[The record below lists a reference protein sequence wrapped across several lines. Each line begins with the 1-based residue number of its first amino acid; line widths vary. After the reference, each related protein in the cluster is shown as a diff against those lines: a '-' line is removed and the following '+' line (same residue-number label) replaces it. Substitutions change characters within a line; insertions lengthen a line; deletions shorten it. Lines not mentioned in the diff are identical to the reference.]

1 MQCHTYHSE
10 VLERP
15 SALNVL
21 QGSLEILQL
30 CVDLALGL
38 LGALHSLRLESLDAL
53 DLALDVVLL
62 HLEAAHLLL
71 DVVDDGL
78 VLEDAA
84 VVAEV
89 DRLRLLG
96 EDLDPAAGVVMA
108 LLEGLERLS
117 GAATETE
124 LLGQG
129 SPVELLDSGA
139 LGGMG

>member
-15 SALNVL
+15 SALDVL
-21 QGSLEILQL
+21 QGSLEVLQL

-53 DLALDVVLL
+53 DLALNVVLL

-71 DVVDDGL
+71 NVVDDGL

-108 LLEGLERLS
+108 LLEGLEGLS
-117 GAATETE
+117 GAATEAE

-139 LGGMG
+139 LGGIG

>member
-108 LLEGLERLS
+108 LLEGLEGLS
-117 GAATETE
+117 GTATEAE

>member
-30 CVDLALGL
+30 SVDLALGL

-108 LLEGLERLS
+108 LLEGLEGLS
-117 GAATETE
+117 GAATEAE

-129 SPVELLDSGA
+129 SPVELLDSGT

>member
-1 MQCHTYHSE
+1 MRCHTYHSE

-21 QGSLEILQL
+21 QGSLEVLQL

-108 LLEGLERLS
+108 LLEGLEGLS
-117 GAATETE
+117 GAATEAE
-124 LLGQG
+124 LLGQC
-129 SPVELLDSGA
+129 SPIELLDSGA

>member
-15 SALNVL
+15 GALNVL

-30 CVDLALGL
+30 SVDLALGL
-38 LGALHSLRLESLDAL
+38 LGALHGLRLESLDAL

-108 LLEGLERLS
+108 LLEGLEGLS
-117 GAATETE
+117 GAATEAE

-129 SPVELLDSGA
+129 SPVELLDSGT